1 MTGAQAATFRER
13 SKLMNERRK
22 FSPPYRRFVFSMVP
36 GFLLTLGLVADANA
50 AEISCEN
57 LTRLKLAGTTVT
69 SATLVAK
76 GAFTPPATGR
86 GGPPPNAPAG
96 GQAGPGGRGASG
108 ALGGRGGGGGQN
120 AVFETTPAFCRVLAT
135 VRPVPDSEIKVE
147 VWLPAVGWNG
157 RLEALGNGGFSSA
170 IMYGNLAQAVV
181 KGYAATG
188 TNTGFDGNDS
198 SFSIGH
204 PEKITDWGNRA
215 VHEMTVTA
223 KAIVD
228 ARYGTGPKYSY
239 WNSCSTGGRQ
249 GWVAAEYYPG
259 DFDGLAIGDPA
270 NPMTR
275 LQANSIYINLAL
287 NDDPASFIPPAK
299 WPVIHDAVM
308 NQCDAVDGLKDGLIQ
323 DPMKCNFKVESLL
336 CKNGD
341 AADCLTAPQ
350 IESLKKISSGSK
362 NPRTGEQ
369 LYPGYPLGTSMV
381 GPVAGK
387 NPDNS
392 APSTFRMLFQDG
404 NWDYHTF
411 DFDKDTARA
420 DKLGNNTINAVNP
433 EKLKALFAHG
443 GKVLLYH
450 GWEDPAI
457 SPLISVDL
465 YNQAVKANG
474 GVGKTYDDMRL
485 FLVPGM
491 FHCGGGYGPN
501 AFDKMDVIADWVEN
515 GIAPASIV
523 ASHSTAGKVDRTRPL
538 CPYPQVAKYKGTGS
552 IDEAQNFVCAA
563 P

>member
-1 MTGAQAATFRER
+1 MNTQR
-13 SKLMNERRK
+13 KL
-22 FSPPYRRFVFSMVP
+22 PAPYRRIVFSLVSGLP
-36 GFLLTLGLVADANA
+36 LALGFVSHANA
-50 AEISCEN
+50 AAAIPCEN
-57 LTRLKLAGTTVT
+57 LTGLKLSNTTVN

-76 GAFTPPATGR
+76 GAFTPPA
-86 GGPPPNAPAG
+86 NAAG
-96 GQAGPGGRGASG
+96 GGAQAAGAQAGRGAAAGRGAPAASG
-108 ALGGRGGGGGQN
+108 AQAGRGPGGGQN
-120 AVFETTPAFCRVLAT
+120 AVYANTLAFCRVLAT
-135 VRPVPDSEIKVE
+135 VRPVADSEIKVE
-147 VWLPAVGWNG
+147 VWLPAEGWNG

-228 ARYGTGPKYSY
+228 ARYGSGPKYSY

-275 LQANSIYINLAL
+275 LQANNIYVSLAL
-287 NDDPASFIPPAK
+287 NNDPASFIPEAK
-299 WPVIHDAVM
+299 WAMIHEKVM
-308 NQCDAVDGLKDGLIQ
+308 DQCDAVDGLKDGLIQ
-323 DPMKCNFKVESLL
+323 DPMKCNFKIETLL

-350 IESLKKISSGSK
+350 LEALKKINTGSK

-369 LYPGYPLGTSMV
+369 LYPAYPLGTNMALA
-381 GPVAGK
+381 GPIVRK
-387 NPDNS
+387 DVPDGS
-392 APSTFRMLFQDG
+392 SQSTFRMLFQDPA
-404 NWDYHTF
+404 WDYHTF

-433 EKLKALFAHG
+433 EKLKALFARG

-465 YNQAVKANG
+465 YNKAVAANG
-474 GVGKTYDDMRL
+474 GLGKTYNDIRL

-491 FHCGGGYGPN
+491 PHCQGGYGPN
-501 AFDKMDVIADWVEN
+501 AFDRVDVVADWVEK
-515 GIAPASIV
+515 GIAPDQIV
-523 ASHSTAGKVDRTRPL
+523 ATHSTGGQVDRSMPL
-538 CPYPQVAKYKGTGS
+538 CPYPQIAKYKGSGG
-552 IDEAQNFVCAA
+552 IDKAENFTCVK